1 MALCAAILFVFCFS
15 SLVSAESLPLT
26 FKTTKDQLNIRIA
39 PDTYSSIL
47 TVIDEAGTVLY
58 PVERTTSNWY
68 KVRFANNV
76 YGYVYKA
83 YVTPGDAVKSEVK
96 LFSGAAL
103 RTAANRTAPVQRLLS
118 VGTEIDL
125 SSADGDWYYAKGYNE
140 EEGYILKSSVKE
152 VSFNYPAVKVPDV
165 AVDSISIV
173 EVTSASVA
181 ARSGPKTGSSAV
193 ATVKQGMLL
202 TVTSTTREADG
213 YTWYHVVVPGGAQGY
228 LRSDAIKSF
237 DTSYMKGKTIV
248 IDPGKGSLT
257 SETATSINNGNVGV
271 TGTLEKD
278 VNLAVSRYL
287 QAYLNKMGANVVMTR
302 TADAGVMTPA
312 DRAAIAN
319 NNNADILISVNCNF
333 NQNNSEAKGTSI
345 CYFPGNTST
354 AVSSELL
361 NQRKRLAT
369 LLQQNLVQ
377 DIASTNLGIQEDTY
391 TVLVRSTM
399 PSVWVRL
406 GYLSNASEE
415 AKLKTSSYQLL
426 CAQGL
431 LKGVLLYFK

>member
-1 MALCAAILFVFCFS
+1 M
-15 SLVSAESLPLT
+15 
-26 FKTTKDQLNIRIA
+26 
-39 PDTYSSIL
+39 
-47 TVIDEAGTVLY
+47 
-58 PVERTTSNWY
+58 
-68 KVRFANNV
+68 
-76 YGYVYKA
+76 
-83 YVTPGDAVKSEVK
+83 
-96 LFSGAAL
+96 
-103 RTAANRTAPVQRLLS
+103 
-118 VGTEIDL
+118 
-125 SSADGDWYYAKGYNE
+125 
-140 EEGYILKSSVKE
+140 
-152 VSFNYPAVKVPDV
+152 
-165 AVDSISIV
+165 
-173 EVTSASVA
+173 
-181 ARSGPKTGSSAV
+181 
-193 ATVKQGMLL
+193 
-202 TVTSTTREADG
+202 
-213 YTWYHVVVPGGAQGY
+213 
-228 LRSDAIKSF
+228 
-237 DTSYMKGKTIV
+237 
-248 IDPGKGSLT
+248 
-257 SETATSINNGNVGV
+257 